1 MYIMLDLA
9 RSIRWN
15 LHYLVFL
22 FFPLAVTF
30 TFTLPIFTVLI
41 SKSLVYR
48 VAIAGEE
55 LARTP
60 RIGVAM
66 HVSLLGRQ

>member
-1 MYIMLDLA
+1 MYNVGLGT
-9 RSIRWN
+9 IRRN

-48 VAIAGEE
+48 VTVAGEE
-55 LARTP
+55 LAGAP
-60 RIGVAM
+60 GVGVAV
-66 HVSLLGRQ
+66 HVSLLGRE

>member
-1 MYIMLDLA
+1 MYNVGLGT
-9 RSIRWN
+9 IRRN

-48 VAIAGEE
+48 VAVAREE
-55 LARTP
+55 LARSS
-60 RIGVAM
+60 RVRVSV
-66 HVSLLGRQ
+66 HVSLLGRE